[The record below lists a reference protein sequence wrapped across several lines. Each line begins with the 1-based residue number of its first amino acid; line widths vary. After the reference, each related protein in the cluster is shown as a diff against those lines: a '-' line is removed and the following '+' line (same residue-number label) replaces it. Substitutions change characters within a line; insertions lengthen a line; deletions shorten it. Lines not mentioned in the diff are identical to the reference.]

1 MTHKKFTS
9 RSGWFN
15 LKLPIDWEEYD
26 DDGEE
31 DTYTF
36 FNANNWTGNF
46 RITPFRWTDLVDP
59 NEDKAAEFIA
69 EELNENDGATKIK
82 LGDLDCAHYKKDL
95 LQDGD
100 DLVIYYWVVG
110 KKDNLFVCSF
120 TIDKKQEQTEHNK
133 AEVTVVEDIIK
144 SIYIN

>member
-15 LKLPIDWEEYD
+15 LTLPTDWEEYD

-31 DTYTF
+31 DTYAF

-46 RITPFRWTDLVDP
+46 RITPFRWADLLDP
-59 NEDKAAEFIA
+59 NEDKAGEFIA
-69 EELNENDGATKIK
+69 EELNENDGAVKIK
-82 LGDLDCAHYKKDL
+82 LEDLDCVHYKKDL
-95 LQDGD
+95 LQDGG
-100 DLVIYYWVVG
+100 DLLIYYWVVG

-120 TIDKKQEQTEHNK
+120 TIDKKQDQTEHNK
-133 AEVTVVEDIIK
+133 TELTIVEDIIK
-144 SIYIN
+144 SIRIN